1 MQIIIEVFRK
11 IRKYPVINIKIINY
25 LLKTSQCKLWKR
37 LQSVTEQ
44 CNMLS
49 ELSIINRL
57 AFEL

>member
-37 LQSVTEQ
+37 LQPITEVTEQ

-49 ELSIINRL
+49 
-57 AFEL
+57 